1 MFVVHNIFKTDFNI
15 IAFPKCRMIYICN
28 WLTLTFINDYVQN
41 LEFQDICNIVCISEI
56 CRLSRLFYYKN
67 QHCITNLVIKQF
79 WLLCCLFFF
88 DIRIVLTL
96 LISSSS
102 SCTKNS
108 CRPVHLKQPPIN
120 IRVVNCV
127 KDRSPQ
133 RSPNLNVCVM
143 LLIIS
148 ALDRHDNAW
157 INRATLIYWTAYEAI
172 LLFDEICFPMNLLSP
187 FFCVNCKL
195 KNVERLCRCAWLPRT
210 TCDCASSNRCK
221 TVS

>member
-1 MFVVHNIFKTDFNI
+1 MHNHTWFVVVMH
-15 IAFPKCRMIYICN
+15 IYI
-28 WLTLTFINDYVQN
+28 
-41 LEFQDICNIVCISEI
+41 IV
-56 CRLSRLFYYKN
+56 
-67 QHCITNLVIKQF
+67 
-79 WLLCCLFFF
+79 
-88 DIRIVLTL
+88 
-96 LISSSS
+96 
-102 SCTKNS
+102 
-108 CRPVHLKQPPIN
+108 PPIN

-127 KDRSPQ
+127 KDRAPQ

-210 TCDCASSNRCK
+210 TCDCASSLRRSIFH
-221 TVS
+221 TVYHTYVDRRLFQVNWSATVFGARRAWRYQKGKHNSYIEEEQTTQ